1 MEFAS
6 HSSASGRSFSMPSG
20 SHQSRP
26 SLPMSFGQFSDTNRI
41 HGGVT
46 RPSPGSSNNN
56 NANENVISSDSGS
69 SNSGRTTTTTTTNS
83 TRSLL
88 TSALQ
93 EAQTAVEFD
102 NLGML
107 TEAINSYNRALAL
120 LSVAMQFSTLGEV
133 ENHRLQTIVSF
144 WNRVWVG

>member
-6 HSSASGRSFSMPSG
+6 HPSASGRSFSMPSV
-20 SHQSRP
+20 SHHSRP
-26 SLPMSFGQFSDTNRI
+26 SLPASFGQFSDNDRN

-46 RPSPGSSNNN
+46 RPSPS
-56 NANENVISSDSGS
+56 S
-69 SNSGRTTTTTTTNS
+69 SNSNYSNVNVINRDSGNSSSGGRTTNS

-102 NLGML
+102 NLGMS
-107 TEAINSYNRALAL
+107 TEAIDSYNRAIAL
-120 LSVAMQFSTLGEV
+120 LSVATQFSTLGGV
-133 ENHRLQTIVSF
+133 EHHRLQTIVSF
-144 WNRVWVG
+144 WSRA